1 MRVQMILEN
10 KLHIADE
17 QKLADEEERLSKLRA
32 LELYDKKLLDTFETG
47 TFKGLQAIHRY
58 LFQDI
63 YEFAGKLRIVNMSK
77 ENFRFA
83 SCRYLEESLQQI
95 DKMPQSTFN
104 EIIEKYV
111 EMNVAHPFREGNGR
125 SSRIWLN
132 AILKK
137 ELHQMIDWSRVDKA
151 AYLKAMEQSPISD
164 LKLKGLLQEALTDRI
179 NDREIYME
187 GIDASYRYEG
197 FDRYR
202 TVELIPA

>member
-1 MRVQMILEN
+1 MTLEN
-10 KLHIADE
+10 KLHITDD

-32 LELYDKKLLDTFETG
+32 LELYDKKLLNTVEAG
-47 TFKGLQAIHRY
+47 TFKGLQTIHKY

-63 YEFAGKLRIVNMSK
+63 YEFAGKLRTVNMSK

-95 DKMPQSTFN
+95 DRMPQSTFN

-132 AILKK
+132 TILKK
-137 ELHQMIDWSRVDKA
+137 EIHQVVDWSRVDKA
-151 AYLKAMEQSPISD
+151 AYLKVMEQSPVSD
-164 LKLKGLLQEALTDRI
+164 MELKRLLQGALTDRI
-179 NDREIYME
+179 NDRKIYME
-187 GIDASYRYEG
+187 GIDASYQYEG

-202 TVELIPA
+202 TSELILA

>member
-1 MRVQMILEN
+1 MILEN

-63 YEFAGKLRIVNMSK
+63 YEFAGKLRIVNMFK

-137 ELHQMIDWSRVDKA
+137 ELHQMIDWSHVDKA